1 MIATGFALMV
11 AAFVVWVLVP
21 VPNPAPRWKIWV
33 ICFPVVMAYCVG
45 FVLIAAGITRWLWEV
60 AP

>member
-1 MIATGFALMV
+1 MIAIGFALLV
-11 AAFVVWVLVP
+11 AAFVGMVLVP
-21 VPNPAPRWKIWV
+21 VSNPAPRWKIWA
-33 ICFPVVMAYCVG
+33 ICFPILTAYCVG